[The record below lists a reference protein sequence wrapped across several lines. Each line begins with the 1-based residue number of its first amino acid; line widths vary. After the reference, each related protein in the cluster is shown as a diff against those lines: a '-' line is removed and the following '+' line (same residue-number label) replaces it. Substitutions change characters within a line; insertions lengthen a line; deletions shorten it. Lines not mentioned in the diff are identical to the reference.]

1 MIKIG
6 IIGDIGSGKSF
17 VAKQFGCPVFN
28 ADKEVKKIYKK
39 DKKCFTKLNKAIP
52 KHILSFPIDKK
63 EITKSIL
70 LNHKNLKK
78 IIKIVHPIVR
88 TKMNK
93 FIYKNKNKKMIIL
106 DVPLLL
112 ENKIKKKGY
121 ILVYVDAK
129 KKKIDE
135 NLKKRP
141 NYNPRIFN
149 RLKRLQLSLETKR
162 KKSNYIIKNNFKSFS
177 VKKNVKI
184 LKRNILKN
192 ERSCS

>member
-6 IIGDIGSGKSF
+6 IIGDIGAGKSF

-141 NYNPRIFN
+141 NYNPKIFN

>member
-6 IIGDIGSGKSF
+6 IIGDIGAGKSF

-112 ENKIKKKGY
+112 ENKIKKKNY

>member
-112 ENKIKKKGY
+112 ENKIKKKNY